1 MNRIV
6 VLALAASLAGC
17 AMVSSQKPVFPQVPN
32 KSALA
37 GVYELYGGKDAITL
51 LVRRHDAA
59 SYEAFLFDPNEP
71 HEEFYAA
78 EFSAVPLGA
87 GDYVLQVS
95 CLASRKDD
103 GKGPWE
109 VPLLSGFQYWTLAAA
124 RLRGDYWLGS
134 NLTDDAANALSAKF
148 GQVHDRDGGIKLE
161 SLPIDRALAFF
172 SDWLG
177 MQIAEGGDRMIPI
190 AKKLDPLPTSAP
202 FKNPTT
208 CRQVAQA
215 H

>member
-17 AMVSSQKPVFPQVPN
+17 AMVSSQKPVFPQAPD

-37 GVYELYGGKDAITL
+37 GLYKMLGDKGAITL
-51 LVRRHDAA
+51 LVRRHDAS
-59 SYEAFLFDPNEP
+59 SYEAFLFAPDQPY
-71 HEEFYAA
+71 EEGVAA

-95 CLASRKDD
+95 CLASRKED

-109 VPLLSGFQYWTLAAA
+109 IPVSGFQYWTLATA
-124 RLRGDYWLGS
+124 RPHGDYWLGF
-134 NLTDDAANALSAKF
+134 NLTDNAANALSAKF
-148 GQVHDRDGGIKLE
+148 KQVHDSDGIKLE
-161 SLPIDRALAFF
+161 GLPTDRALAFF

-177 MQIAEGGDRMIPI
+177 MQIAEGGDRMIPV
-190 AKKLDPLPTSAP
+190 ARKLDPSTDAP

-208 CRQVAQA
+208 CHQVARM

>member
-6 VLALAASLAGC
+6 VLAVAASLAGC
-17 AMVSSQKPVFPQVPN
+17 AIVSSQKPVFPRASDR
-32 KSALA
+32 SALE
-37 GVYELYGGKDAITL
+37 GVYKMHGDKGAITL
-51 LVRRHDAA
+51 LVRRHDVA

-71 HEEFYAA
+71 YEEGVAA
-78 EFSAVPLGA
+78 EFSAVPLSA

-95 CLASRKDD
+95 CLASRKED

-109 VPLLSGFQYWTLAAA
+109 IPVSGFQYWTLAAA
-124 RLRGDYWLGS
+124 RPHGDYWLGL
-134 NLTDDAANALSAKF
+134 NLTNDAANALSAKF
-148 GQVHDRDGGIKLE
+148 RQVHDRDGGIKLE
-161 SLPIDRALAFF
+161 GLPIDRALAFF

-190 AKKLDPLPTSAP
+190 AKKLDPSPTSAP